1 MKERAASG
9 EAEQTLRRNRV
20 WSLVQAWVGKR
31 EQLHLPS
38 SMSCLLVYRI
48 IDRKR
53 FGVMLARCEAGLKS
67 DLCDRSWAFLR
78 IRLTG
83 QATELYLSDQMS
95 IQCRPVGRVNL
106 LRADSFVGAPA
117 ATNRAWMLIIRG
129 AAYKRAG
136 RLTQIS
142 GGQAAY
148 VEEVPWGEPD
158 KNAAQKL
165 TMNM

>member
-1 MKERAASG
+1 MKSRRLSVNTIVPKHQEVKHMKERAASG

-106 LRADSFVGAPA
+106 LRADSFVERQLP
-117 ATNRAWMLIIRG
+117 RIV
-129 AAYKRAG
+129 
-136 RLTQIS
+136 S
-142 GGQAAY
+142 GC
-148 VEEVPWGEPD
+148 
-158 KNAAQKL
+158 
-165 TMNM
+165 